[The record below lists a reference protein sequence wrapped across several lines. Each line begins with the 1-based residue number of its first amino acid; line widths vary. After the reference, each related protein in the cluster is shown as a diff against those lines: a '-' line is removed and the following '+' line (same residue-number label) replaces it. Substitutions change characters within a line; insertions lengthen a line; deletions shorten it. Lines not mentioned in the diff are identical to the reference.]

1 MGIGEGDSPNPW
13 NSCGCVLFRA
23 GEMTEDDMQRPCL
36 FVQLGGHWAL
46 AIACIASV
54 PLAGQILIH
63 GSGPNQHP
71 NIFNTDLAV
80 LESGEQRKDLPCT
93 VTPSKP
99 TLGFDLKFHTG
110 YQVTVPL
117 SELAGEQNV
126 LNILFR
132 VTAGGHAD
140 DPVYFVQ
147 HLRVPPIEPDAKGDA
162 YLQGAFDVGE
172 GNYHVDW
179 LMRDRSERVCSFNWD
194 SEAALGPKD
203 RSIGLAIAPEAIQRA
218 DGDQFKEEP
227 PVQRDPIDPPLDVK
241 VLVNFAPQNSLSAAL
256 EPLDTTALVSI
267 LRTISRDPR
276 IGKFSVVA
284 FNVQEQRV
292 IYRQD
297 GVSRIDFPA
306 LGNAL
311 STLNLGTVDL
321 KRLSDKHGDTE
332 FLTTLVRKEMTP
344 TPQDHPDA
352 LVFAGPKVLLDS
364 NPSEDALKDAVDID
378 FPVFYMNYNLNPQ
391 AVPWK
396 DAISHTV
403 HFFRGYE
410 YTISRPRDLW
420 FAVSEMVSKIV
431 KSRNVRSASSISS
444 H

>member
-1 MGIGEGDSPNPW
+1 
-13 NSCGCVLFRA
+13 
-23 GEMTEDDMQRPCL
+23 MQRPCL
-36 FVQLGGHWAL
+36 FVQLGGQWLL
-46 AIACIASV
+46 AGLSV
-54 PLAGQILIH
+54 LTVIVTGAVPVHGQILIH
-63 GSGPNQHP
+63 GSGPHHRA

-99 TLGFDLKFHTG
+99 TLGFDLKFHAG

-117 SELAGEQNV
+117 KELAGSENALSIV
-126 LNILFR
+126 FR
-132 VTAGGHAD
+132 VSAD
-140 DPVYFVQ
+140 SGRDEPAYFTQ
-147 HLRVPPIEPDAKGDA
+147 HLRVPPLEEDAKGDA

-172 GNYHVDW
+172 GSYHIDW
-179 LMRDRSERVCSFNWD
+179 LMRDRTERVCSSSWD
-194 SEAALGPKD
+194 TEAALGSRD
-203 RSIGLAIAPEAIQRA
+203 RPMSLAIAPEAVQRS
-218 DGDQFKEEP
+218 DGEDFKEEP
-227 PVQRDPIDPPLDVK
+227 PVQRASPDPALHVAPPLNVK

-256 EPLDTTALVSI
+256 QPLDTTALVSI

-276 IGKFSVVA
+276 IGKFSIVA
-284 FNVQEQRV
+284 FNMQEQKV

-297 GVSRIDFPA
+297 DASRIDFPA
-306 LGNAL
+306 LGTAL
-311 STLNLGTVDL
+311 TRLNLGTVDL

-332 FLTTLVRKEMTP
+332 FLTTLVRKEMTAA
-344 TPQDHPDA
+344 PQDHPDA
-352 LVFAGPKVLLDS
+352 LVFAGPKILLDT
-364 NPSEDALKDAVDID
+364 NPPEEALKDGADID

-431 KSRNVRSASSISS
+431 KSRNGRSSSSISS
-444 H
+444 Q

>member
-1 MGIGEGDSPNPW
+1 
-13 NSCGCVLFRA
+13 
-23 GEMTEDDMQRPCL
+23 L
-36 FVQLGGHWAL
+36 FVQFGGQRLL
-46 AIACIASV
+46 AGLPV
-54 PLAGQILIH
+54 LAVIPVLVIIVTGAAPVHGQILIH
-63 GSGPNQHP
+63 GSGPHQRA

-93 VTPSKP
+93 VTPTKP
-99 TLGFDLKFHTG
+99 TLGFDLKFHAG

-117 SELAGEQNV
+117 KELAGSENSLSIV
-126 LNILFR
+126 FR
-132 VTAGGHAD
+132 VSAD
-140 DPVYFVQ
+140 SHRDEPAYFTQ
-147 HLRVPPIEPDAKGDA
+147 HLRVPPLEEDAKGDA

-172 GNYHVDW
+172 GSYHIDW
-179 LMRDRSERVCSFNWD
+179 LMRDRTERVCSSSWD
-194 SEAALGPKD
+194 TEAALGSRD
-203 RSIGLAIAPEAIQRA
+203 RPMSLAIAPEAVQRS
-218 DGDQFKEEP
+218 DGEDFKEEP
-227 PVQRDPIDPPLDVK
+227 PVQRASPDPALHVDPLNVK

-256 EPLDTTALVSI
+256 QPLDTTALVSI

-276 IGKFSVVA
+276 IGKFSIVA
-284 FNVQEQRV
+284 FNMQEQKV

-297 GVSRIDFPA
+297 DASRIDFPA
-306 LGNAL
+306 LGTAL
-311 STLNLGTVDL
+311 TRLNLGTVDL

-332 FLTTLVRKEMTP
+332 FLTTLVRKEMSAA
-344 TPQDHPDA
+344 PQDHPDA
-352 LVFAGPKVLLDS
+352 LVFAGPKILLDA
-364 NPSEDALKDAVDID
+364 NPPEEALKNAADVD

-431 KSRNVRSASSISS
+431 KSRNGRPASSISS
-444 H
+444 Q